1 MTQKNDPK
9 RFYRIE
15 AREILDG
22 LSSEL
27 LLISRGEVR
36 PDAPAQLFRLAH
48 TLKGAATVVG
58 DATVAELARILEDV
72 LGAHR
77 DSGDPLTVQ
86 EATEFLR
93 MVSGLES
100 ALTTDQGKEPQHQG
114 LLPEES
120 ATAAASHESLSTV
133 RIELE
138 DLDGVTTSLAT
149 AESQTTALVATV
161 RELDALIAQLAQL
174 VEDDVVQPVGE
185 LRGSGKYHGGMAR
198 HRDSVRE
205 AVNRLERARR
215 TALTRADS
223 ALNELQ
229 RARERLGHLSLIQA
243 VTAFPGVERAT
254 QLAAAAVGKT
264 VRFESSGGDV
274 RLDRHVLPVVSNA
287 LLHLVRNSVDHG
299 IETPKVRAARLKA
312 AQGTVKIRVERR
324 GSRVAFVCEDDGAGI
339 DPVEVRRLAV
349 QRGLLSQAEVDQLD
363 DAAALKLLFRAG
375 VSTRSA
381 VTELS
386 GRGVGLDVVGTA
398 ASTLHGS
405 ATITSQL
412 GFGTRVELVVPVSL
426 STATV
431 VALKVEETSL
441 LLPLDVVKSV
451 LRVPTSAVSTSTEGE
466 VILFEGELV
475 PVLRLGPALGYGS
488 ARVTSGVPLAV
499 AIVQIGDDCYGLV
512 ADAASA
518 ISEVIVRPLP
528 WAAGAPLGVA
538 GAALDVEGISR
549 LVLDPRGLLS
559 ILQKHAGRAPEPLA
573 PAAVRRYLPILV
585 VDDSLT
591 TRMLEQSILQT
602 AGFEVDVATSAEEG
616 LAMAAARDYGL
627 FVVDVEM
634 PGMNGFEFTKT
645 TRADARFKDTRVI
658 LVTSLSSEADQ
669 RRGRDAGASAYVVK
683 GQFDQESLLVAGSI
697 AFSGA
702 VMKPIRIL
710 VVEDSRTVLERLL
723 EVLSGDPGFE
733 VVGHASDGRT
743 AMELCERLRPDVM
756 SLNMVLSGQNGL
768 DVTRHVMANCA
779 TPILIVS
786 SSANRG
792 EAFDTLEALQAG
804 AVEVFDKSRMACNA
818 NWVAELKSAL
828 RLVARIRVVTRVWSR
843 DVHDSAPASGIS
855 SRANAIPN
863 SVKSMERP
871 REASSPDLTEQSG
884 AYGTRSLVVLGAS
897 TGGPAAVAQVLS
909 ELPIDFRLPIVLV
922 MHMTPLFAS
931 ALAEWLGRHTR
942 RSVRLAADREPLPH
956 PGRIAPILVAPPEH
970 HLVLE
975 GGRLR
980 LMHGPE
986 RHSCRPSNRRFLR
999 VRGGGVRSEDDRWPI
1014 DRDGARWCP
1023 WTFGAASGQ
1032 GNYLCPRRG
1041 DERRFRNALR
1051 SVSNRR
1057 GRVRSSVA
1065 SDCGTAG

>member
-48 TLKGAATVVG
+48 TMKGAATVVG

-77 DSGDPLTVQ
+77 DSGEPLSIQ

-93 MVSGLES
+93 MVAGLES
-100 ALTTDQGKEPQHQG
+100 ALTTDLAKEAPALG
-114 LLPEES
+114 LPPEETA
-120 ATAAASHESLSTV
+120 ATAAGTESLSTV

-149 AESQTTALVATV
+149 AEAQTSALVTTV
-161 RELDALIAQLAQL
+161 RELDALIAQLSQL
-174 VEDDVVQPVGE
+174 VESNGMQPVAE
-185 LRGSGKYHGGMAR
+185 LRGPSKRHGGGVR

-205 AVNRLERARR
+205 VVDRLERARR

-229 RARERLGHLSLIQA
+229 RARERLGHLSLIPA
-243 VTAFPGVERAT
+243 LTAFPGVERAT
-254 QLAAAAVGKT
+254 RLAAAAVGKT
-264 VRFESSGGDV
+264 VRFETSGGDV
-274 RLDRHVLPVVSNA
+274 RLDRHVLPLVSNA

-299 IETPKVRAARLKA
+299 IEAPKVRIARFKPEH
-312 AQGTVKIRVERR
+312 GTVKIRVERR

-339 DPVEVRRLAV
+339 DPAEVRRLVVERA
-349 QRGLLSQAEVDQLD
+349 LLSQSEVDQLD

-375 VSTRSA
+375 VSTRAA

-398 ASTLHGS
+398 AATLHGS

-426 STATV
+426 STAIV
-431 VALKVEETSL
+431 VALKVDETSL

-451 LRVPTSAVSTSTEGE
+451 LRVPESAVSTSSDGE

-475 PVLRLGPALGYGS
+475 PVLRLGPALGFGGVRAS
-488 ARVTSGVPLAV
+488 VGVPLAV
-499 AIVQIGDDCYGLV
+499 VIVQIGDESCGLV

-549 LVLDPRGLLS
+549 LVLDPRGLVA
-559 ILQKHAGRAPEPLA
+559 ILKKHAGRAPEPLA
-573 PAAVRRYLPILV
+573 PAVMRRYLPILV

-634 PGMNGFEFTKT
+634 PGMNGFEFTKV
-645 TRADARFKDTRVI
+645 TRADVRFKDTRVI

-683 GQFDQESLLVAGSI
+683 GQFDQDH
-697 AFSGA
+697 F
-702 VMKPIRIL
+702 
-710 VVEDSRTVLERLL
+710 
-723 EVLSGDPGFE
+723 LSQ
-733 VVGHASDGRT
+733 V
-743 AMELCERLRPDVM
+743 
-756 SLNMVLSGQNGL
+756 
-768 DVTRHVMANCA
+768 
-779 TPILIVS
+779 
-786 SSANRG
+786 
-792 EAFDTLEALQAG
+792 
-804 AVEVFDKSRMACNA
+804 
-818 NWVAELKSAL
+818 
-828 RLVARIRVVTRVWSR
+828 
-843 DVHDSAPASGIS
+843 
-855 SRANAIPN
+855 
-863 SVKSMERP
+863 
-871 REASSPDLTEQSG
+871 
-884 AYGTRSLVVLGAS
+884 RSLS
-897 TGGPAAVAQVLS
+897 
-909 ELPIDFRLPIVLV
+909 
-922 MHMTPLFAS
+922 
-931 ALAEWLGRHTR
+931 
-942 RSVRLAADREPLPH
+942 
-956 PGRIAPILVAPPEH
+956 
-970 HLVLE
+970 
-975 GGRLR
+975 
-980 LMHGPE
+980 
-986 RHSCRPSNRRFLR
+986 R
-999 VRGGGVRSEDDRWPI
+999 VQS
-1014 DRDGARWCP
+1014 
-1023 WTFGAASGQ
+1023 
-1032 GNYLCPRRG
+1032 
-1041 DERRFRNALR
+1041 
-1051 SVSNRR
+1051 
-1057 GRVRSSVA
+1057 
-1065 SDCGTAG
+1065 